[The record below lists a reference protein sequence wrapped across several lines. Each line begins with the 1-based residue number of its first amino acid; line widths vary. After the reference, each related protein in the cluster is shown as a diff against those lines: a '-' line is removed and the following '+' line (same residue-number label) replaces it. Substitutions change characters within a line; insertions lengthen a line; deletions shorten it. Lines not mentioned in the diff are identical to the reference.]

1 MSNQLI
7 PKTNSSEEP
16 DIPIKPAIFEIDV
29 SNTLGEEYIEMFN
42 DIVRFVV
49 IQLGIQVML
58 SLSDPEHYSI
68 FSGEFIVLI
77 FFIIIGVLFYW
88 LVLKKIFY
96 FK

>member
-1 MSNQLI
+1 MSTQLI
-7 PKTNSSEEP
+7 QKNISSDEQE
-16 DIPIKPAIFEIDV
+16 IPIKPAIFEIDV